1 MPAFTSFLN
10 LYKPG
15 GGSSGLITPDE
26 VVDIDRLNSNSDLI
40 DTYAAGWGQP
50 SARNH
55 QFYGPVSGMAGVT
68 GMKRGDT
75 YKESDG
81 NFKLWEYNGSSWVV
95 QDTGWTLC
103 TAYDANWLI
112 EANYSY
118 RALSVRRV
126 GKQVTI
132 SGTFRRLNNPIA
144 HGDIGAVVPEGFRP
158 SSRELIGSALPNIP
172 ETSVEVNGNIDFFGG
187 SDVIGAY
194 ALFGS
199 WFLD

>member
-15 GGSSGLITPDE
+15 GGSSGLILPDE
-26 VVDIDRLNSNSDLI
+26 VVDIDRINANSDLI
-40 DTYAAGWGQP
+40 DAYAAGWGQA

-55 QFYGPVSGMAGVT
+55 QFYGPVSGMAGIT

-81 NFKLWEYNGSSWVV
+81 TFKLWEYDGSAWVV
-95 QDTGWTLC
+95 RDTGWTLC
-103 TAYDANWLI
+103 TAFDANWKVSS
-112 EANYSY
+112 NFSY

-126 GKQVTI
+126 GKQVSI
-132 SGTFRRLNNPIA
+132 SGTIRRLTGTIE
-144 HGDIGAVVPEGFRP
+144 HGYIGAVVPVGFRP
-158 SSRELIGSALPNIP
+158 AVRELIGSALPNIP
-172 ETSVEVNGNIDFFGG
+172 EVSVETNGNIDFWSG
-187 SDVIGAY
+187 SDVSGAY

-199 WFLD
+199 WLLD